1 MVPVD
6 DASRIWF
13 PGRALLK
20 GKQELY
26 IALSSCCAHAELW
39 KGPHR
44 ILKETVSR
52 KVYQS
57 CPKIDPAAWS
67 SVNSLPRV
75 NPRGW

>member
-6 DASRIWF
+6 DAGRVWF
-13 PGRALLK
+13 LGHAFLR
-20 GKQELY
+20 GKQEPC
-26 IALSSCCAHAELW
+26 IALSSCCAHVELW

-57 CPKIDPAAWS
+57 SPKIDPAAWS
-67 SVNSLPRV
+67 GVNSLPRV
-75 NPRGW
+75 NPSGW